1 MFSTLVCAQGSES
14 LACGCPK
21 LPPFRPTCFGNSGL
35 WFHDCG
41 FRFSKIRYH
50 RDSRVHGRLLEFLTL
65 ASFGQWQ
72 LSTKYMSTRIQSF
85 VDAI

>member
-1 MFSTLVCAQGSES
+1 MFSILVCAQSSES

-41 FRFSKIRYH
+41 FSFSKVRYGMIETLECMADCLSFSH
-50 RDSRVHGRLLEFLTL
+50 WCLLDNGSFL
-65 ASFGQWQ
+65 
-72 LSTKYMSTRIQSF
+72 LSI
-85 VDAI
+85 